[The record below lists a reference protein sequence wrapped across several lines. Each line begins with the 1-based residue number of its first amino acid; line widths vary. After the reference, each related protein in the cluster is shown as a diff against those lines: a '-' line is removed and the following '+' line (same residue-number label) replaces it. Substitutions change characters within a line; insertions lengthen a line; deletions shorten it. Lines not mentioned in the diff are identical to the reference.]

1 MMITCLLLF
10 VVMICR
16 PPRSTRTD
24 TLFPYTTLF
33 RSGPDAAALAG
44 LRLVDA
50 GDLGAQPELGA
61 GHWRGDGYG
70 PARPARSHELLLRPR
85 AAAAVAGPF
94 LALRPSGGLY
104 HYAARMGHV
113 ARARSRSEE
122 RRVGKTSVSTC
133 RLWWSSF
140 L

>member
-50 GDLGAQPELGA
+50 GDLGAQPDLGA

-85 AAAAVAGPF
+85 AAAAVAGQDRKSVVEGKSVSVRVD
-94 LALRPSGGLY
+94 LGG
-104 HYAARMGHV
+104 
-113 ARARSRSEE
+113 
-122 RRVGKTSVSTC
+122 RRIIKKKTKTSPTQMTN
-133 RLWWSSF
+133 RQNAKN
-140 L
+140 

>member
-1 MMITCLLLF
+1 MRISDWSSDVCSSDLQHHRHHALYAH
-10 VVMICR
+10 
-16 PPRSTRTD
+16 P
-24 TLFPYTTLF
+24 
-33 RSGPDAAALAG
+33 GPDAAALAG

-50 GDLGAQPELGA
+50 GDLGAQPDLGA

-104 HYAARMGHV
+104 HYAARLVPNH
-113 ARARSRSEE
+113 
-122 RRVGKTSVSTC
+122 RRGRGAALAWTEIGPK
-133 RLWWSSF
+133 
-140 L
+140 